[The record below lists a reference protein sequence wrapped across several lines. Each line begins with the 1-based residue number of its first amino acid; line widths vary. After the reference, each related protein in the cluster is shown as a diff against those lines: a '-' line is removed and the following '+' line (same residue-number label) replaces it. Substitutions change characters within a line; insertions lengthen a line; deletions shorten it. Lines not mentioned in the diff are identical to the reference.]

1 MINMFGLPMY
11 TPDQGANAQTN
22 NIIFQQLGF
31 AGAALAALNSQVG
44 TLVNYATTAINVPIP
59 AAMAQGLDFDFSM
72 EAFNDLLNRKPT
84 APTTNPI
91 TVTIP
96 IVPVIDVPNIQAVIL
111 SELWNDIYT
120 KLNDDITNGGYGI
133 DTADEILI
141 WERNRE
147 RELLDL
153 AGQYDEADEFYAG
166 AGYKFPPGALIK
178 SKQKAKQTFQNKMAT
193 LNRDMTIE
201 RLKMFVEAR
210 KFALE
215 NGVKFGELFIEIGKL
230 RSGIYESEVKGALG
244 SAEILQ
250 KNEMFKVDLFR
261 SQIDAYGTE
270 AKVLASLY
278 DLASTQQEREM
289 RVQIAVLQANIEI
302 AKVQLEQAVEQAK
315 LRLSGAQAS
324 AEVYKSICASA
335 LGTIHASAGISQG
348 SSIGW
353 SYGKS
358 EQKSENYNESAQ
370 EG

>member
-1 MINMFGLPMY
+1 MSVPMFNLPLW
-11 TPDQGANAQTN
+11 TSVDNARVGSIIDDQMSFANT
-22 NIIFQQLGF
+22 
-31 AGAALAALNSQVG
+31 ALSAMNSYVG
-44 TLVNYATTAINVPIP
+44 ILVNQATTAINVPIP
-59 AAMAQGLDFDFSM
+59 AAMAEGLDFDFSM
-72 EAFNDLLNRKPT
+72 EAFNDLLNRKPV
-84 APTTNPI
+84 APTTNEI

-111 SELWNDIYT
+111 SNLWNNIYEKLDNDI
-120 KLNDDITNGGYGI
+120 LNGGYGI
-133 DTADEILI
+133 DTAGEIMI
-141 WERNRE
+141 WERAKE
-147 RELLDL
+147 REMLEVT
-153 AGQYDEADEFYAG
+153 AQYDEADELYAG

-178 SKQKAKQTFQNKMAT
+178 IKQKAKQTYQNKMAA

-201 RLKMFVEAR
+201 RLKLFVECR

-230 RSGIYESEVKGALG
+230 RSGIYESEIKGALG
-244 SAEILQ
+244 TAEILQ

-278 DLASTQQEREM
+278 ELASTQQEREM

-315 LRLSGAQAS
+315 LRLAGATS
-324 AEVYKSICASA
+324 TAEVYKAICASA
-335 LGTIHASAGISQG
+335 LGTIHASASLNSSFDVKYGYSKGESTSQT
-348 SSIGW
+348 
-353 SYGKS
+353 YQ
-358 EQKSENYNESAQ
+358 ETAQ